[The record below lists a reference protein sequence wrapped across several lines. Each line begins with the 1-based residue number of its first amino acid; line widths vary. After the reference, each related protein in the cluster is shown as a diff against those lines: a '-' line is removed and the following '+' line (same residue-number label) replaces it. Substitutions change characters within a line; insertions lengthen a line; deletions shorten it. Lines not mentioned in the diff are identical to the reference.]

1 MVVLSTWS
9 TLESVRELILT
20 QKVSAV
26 IDVAGIIAC
35 IAAGV
40 AVLNVVLHYIEG
52 HNLNAWE
59 IGKPLILMMMVC
71 NFNTMVLRPV
81 DAIVNIISRETIKIM
96 NVDTGDYIVRWT
108 DSMNKMTVLN
118 IVNNE
123 MNYQKELEAI
133 AENDSVIGKFFAKL
147 WYGIKKFILHFF
159 SVKSMTLAGLI
170 AAILFTLVKVLLFAQ
185 QILCCL
191 YLTLN
196 GIFGPFVMAISIIP
210 GYEGG
215 MKGWI
220 ARYLQVALWVPIG
233 YIILGLS
240 LMFVEGFC
248 TLAMKGQMGL
258 GVEWTM
264 IVLQAVTL
272 AAVASVPKIAG
283 WWIESTG
290 ANDAHGSVTN
300 PMRMMARRFIKS

>member
-9 TLESVRELILT
+9 TLESVRDIILNE
-20 QKVSAV
+20 KVSSV

-35 IAAGV
+35 IAASI
-40 AVLNVVLHYIEG
+40 AVIKVVLHYFEG

-71 NFNTMVLRPV
+71 NFNTVVLKPV

-108 DSMNKMTVLN
+108 ESMNTMTILN

-123 MNYQKELEAI
+123 QTYQKELEQI
-133 AENDSVIGKFFAKL
+133 AESDSVIGKFFAKL
-147 WYGIKKFILHFF
+147 WYGFKKYLMHFF
-159 SVKSMTLAGLI
+159 SIKSMSVAGLI
-170 AAILFTLVKVLLFAQ
+170 GGILFTLVKVLLFAQ

-191 YLTLN
+191 YMTLN

-240 LMFVEGFC
+240 LLFVEGFVS
-248 TLAMKGQMGL
+248 LARQGVMGL

>member
-9 TLESVRELILT
+9 TLESVRDIILNE
-20 QKVSAV
+20 KVSSV

-35 IAAGV
+35 IAASI
-40 AVLNVVLHYIEG
+40 AVIKVVLHYFEG

-59 IGKPLILMMMVC
+59 LGKPLILMMMVC
-71 NFNTMVLRPV
+71 NFNTVVLGPV

-96 NVDTGDYIVRWT
+96 NVDTGDYITRWA
-108 DSMNKMTVLN
+108 DSMNQMTVLN
-118 IVNNE
+118 FIQNE
-123 MNYQKELEAI
+123 ENYQKELEEI

-147 WYGIKKFILHFF
+147 WYGFKKYLMHFF
-159 SVKSMTLAGLI
+159 SIKSMSVAGLI
-170 AAILFTLVKVLLFAQ
+170 GGILFTLVKVLLFAQ

-210 GYEGG
+210 GYEAG

-220 ARYLQVALWVPIG
+220 ARYLQIALWVPIG

-240 LMFVEGFC
+240 LLFVEGFVS
-248 TLAMKGQMGL
+248 LARQGVMGL

-300 PMRMMARRFIKS
+300 PMRMMARRFIKM